1 MTREWICET
10 EEATEA
16 AGREIA
22 LLLPPDAVVHLV
34 GDLGAGKTFLARA
47 IAEAR
52 GASRYEV
59 ASPTF
64 AILHEYPVPNAPPV
78 IHIDGYRLSESH
90 REWLEIG
97 IDEILASPG
106 LKLIEW
112 PKASFSDF
120 ETGHWDV
127 RIEVRD
133 DAARVIS
140 LTQAA

>member
-1 MTREWICET
+1 MQRWICET
-10 EEATEA
+10 EDDSEA
-16 AGREIA
+16 AGRAIAA
-22 LLLPPDAVVHLV
+22 LLPRDAVVHLI

-64 AILHEYPVPNAPPV
+64 AIIHEYPVPDGPPV
-78 IHIDGYRLSESH
+78 IHIDGYRLSESQ

-97 IDEILASPG
+97 LDEILASPG

-112 PKASFSDF
+112 PKASFAAF
-120 ETGHWDV
+120 ETGHWDL
-127 RIEVRD
+127 RIDMRD
-133 DAARVIS
+133 DGARIVALS
-140 LTQAA
+140 RA